1 MITRDSTIREG
12 TVRTTTIHHP
22 IHLLD
27 RVAMAAMRLMI
38 ASMKGSV
45 TGPSAREPFDELMGK
60 TPAADG
66 VTYEEAEVGGV
77 AGWWCRPDDAIA
89 GAALLYFHGGAYVAG
104 SARAYRHFVGQI
116 AARAQVVAFVPE
128 YALAPEHPF
137 PAAVDE
143 AQACYRG
150 LVEKGFGKIALAGDS
165 AGGGLALAL
174 LSSLVAKAR
183 DVSAFRPV
191 GAAVMSPWTDLALSG
206 MSMETRAEADPLLTK
221 ESLASTARLYLGGH
235 DPRDPLASPLYGDL
249 AGLPPVRVHVGEDE
263 VLLDDSLRLG
273 ERIESQGRTVEIHTW
288 QGMIH
293 VFPSNVA
300 LLHAAKEALD
310 DIGNFLRQ
318 QFVGDPGDAG
328 NSMSRSTATTLPN
341 M

>member
-12 TVRTTTIHHP
+12 AVRTTTIHHP

-45 TGPSAREPFDELMGK
+45 TGPSAREPFDELMEK
-60 TPAADG
+60 TPTADG
-66 VTYEEAEVGGV
+66 ITYEGAEVGGV

-150 LVEKGFGKIALAGDS
+150 LVEKGFGKIVLAGDS

-249 AGLPPVRVHVGEDE
+249 AGLPPVRIHVGEDE
-263 VLLDDSLRLG
+263 VLLDDSVRYG
-273 ERIESQGRTVEIHTW
+273 ERIENHGGTVQIHTW

-328 NSMSRSTATTLPN
+328 NSISRSTATKLPN